1 MYSLKHIG
9 DGVYREKSIGLVVP
23 AFNEERFI
31 ADVIETAPDFVDQ
44 IIIVDDGSKDSTGQI
59 AKEYVEKDEGRV
71 SLLRHGARSG
81 VGAAIVTG
89 YRASLR
95 KGVDIVAVL
104 AGDGQMDP
112 EQLPR
117 LLDPIIDE
125 KADYSKGNRLLSS
138 KLEEMPKRRIR
149 GNAILTFL
157 TKVASGYYDVMD
169 PQNGYTAISRKA
181 LESLNLDQVYT
192 GYGYCNDILIHL
204 NENNFSVADVVMPPR
219 YREEES
225 YIKLGRY
232 SARLS
237 WLLLKG
243 FFRRIFRKYSR
254 PRTHPIL
261 LFYLSSFILII
272 AGLIF
277 GVAVIVDR
285 VISGA
290 YAIGTVLLTALLLI
304 VGTQS
309 ICFATFFDAMKSGYR
324 LSIDRMGEQRTSAGF
339 FRRLRR
345 QYLGINFHPLGLFY
359 LVAIALLAIGVILGI
374 AVLYY
379 RITLG
384 GFSLGTVTLDLL
396 VLVIGAQFLFFAML
410 FEAERERFSE

>member
-1 MYSLKHIG
+1 
-9 DGVYREKSIGLVVP
+9 VYRDKRIGVVVP

-31 ADVIETAPDFVDQ
+31 SDVIETMPSFVDRV
-44 IIIVDDGSKDSTGQI
+44 IIVDDASKDSTGKI
-59 AKEYVEKDEGRV
+59 AASYVEKEGDRI
-71 SLLRHGARSG
+71 SLMRHGSRSG
-81 VGAAIVTG
+81 VGAAIISG
-89 YRASLR
+89 YRAALR
-95 KGVDIVAVL
+95 DGIDVVAVM

-112 EQLPR
+112 KQLPR
-117 LLDPIIDE
+117 LLDPIIDG

-138 KLEEMPKRRIR
+138 QLEEMPKRRIR
-149 GNAILTFL
+149 GNAMLTFL

-169 PQNGYTAISRKA
+169 PQNGYTAISQKA
-181 LESLNLDQVYT
+181 LESLDLDQIFT
-192 GYGYCNDILIHL
+192 GYGYCNEILIHL
-204 NENNFSVADVVMPPR
+204 NERNFCVADVVMPPR

-261 LFYLSSFILII
+261 LFYLSSFVLII

-277 GVAVIVDR
+277 GVAVTVDR
-285 VISGA
+285 IVSGA
-290 YAIGTVLLTALLLI
+290 YAIGTVLLAALLLI

-324 LSIDRMGEQRTSAGF
+324 MSMDHIGEQRISAGF

-374 AVLYY
+374 AILYY

-410 FEAERERFSE
+410 FEAERERFLE